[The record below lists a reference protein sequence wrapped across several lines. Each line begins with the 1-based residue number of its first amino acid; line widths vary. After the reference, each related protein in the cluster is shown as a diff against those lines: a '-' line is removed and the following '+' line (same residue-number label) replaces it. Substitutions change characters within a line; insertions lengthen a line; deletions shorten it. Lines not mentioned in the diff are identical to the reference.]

1 MSSSPRKKFLLST
14 ELLSIITMTDEELL
28 ERQRELEH
36 DLVLLDTQLTCYE
49 NGIEVRSDLWYK
61 QATYVYHGKTLLL
74 SKIANRLCNSPTQLT
89 ALRGVLTSLRVPY
102 QYREGSKDITLTV
115 RGNDGILSFTFT
127 KKGELLEMF

>member
-14 ELLSIITMTDEELL
+14 ELLGIITMSDEELL

-49 NGIEVRSDLWYK
+49 NGVEDRSDLWYK

-74 SKIANRLCNSPTQLT
+74 GKISNRLCNSPTQLT
-89 ALRGVLTSLRVPY
+89 ALRGVLSNLRIPY
-102 QYREGSKDITLTV
+102 QYREGSKDISLIV
-115 RGNDGILSFTFT
+115 RGNDGILSFSFT
-127 KKGELLEMF
+127 KKGALLEMY